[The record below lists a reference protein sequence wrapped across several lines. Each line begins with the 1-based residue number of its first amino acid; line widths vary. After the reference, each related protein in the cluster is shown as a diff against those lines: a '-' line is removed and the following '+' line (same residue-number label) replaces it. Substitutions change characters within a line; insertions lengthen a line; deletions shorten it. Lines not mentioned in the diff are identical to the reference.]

1 MGSPGDS
8 PRRQPY
14 GRPGAPQPHGR
25 PDVPRSPSA
34 PEDGGENWF
43 APAPSGQSSPSHG
56 HTSPPYG
63 QAPSHDQAPPYGQA
77 PPRRQVPSHAQAP
90 PRGQAPPY
98 GPASPPPDR
107 TAPSVARDEP
117 TAPRKPAE
125 RPRQEMWSP
134 YDEGPRSRRPIIIA
148 SAGLAVL
155 VAAGIGLAVLAGS
168 DDGAVP
174 AATESASPSKT
185 VAVPPAAPGDEF
197 GFAASRATDPHA
209 LTAKELFGSKSVKVK
224 GQTYTRTVWRE
235 DKAKKCKDAVVGAK
249 LQKALASG
257 KCTQLIRASFR
268 DSSGKIIGT
277 VGVANLGTSASA
289 ARVVKA
295 VSGKKL
301 EEYLKVL
308 PGKDKVTKFLG
319 TGEAFAGGWR
329 HGHYAILVW
338 FQYKDGHAPSK
349 NEAKKLNAAAFGVA
363 DATVTP
369 ALESR
374 SLTGRRP

>member
-14 GRPGAPQPHGR
+14 GRPGAPQPYGR

-34 PEDGGENWF
+34 PENGGENWF
-43 APAPSGQSSPSHG
+43 APTPHGQASPSPD
-56 HTSPPYG
+56 T
-63 QAPSHDQAPPYGQA
+63 AP
-77 PPRRQVPSHAQAP
+77 P
-90 PRGQAPPY
+90 PRGQT
-98 GPASPPPDR
+98 SPPPDR
-107 TAPSVARDEP
+107 TVPSGTPEQP
-117 TAPRKPAE
+117 TAPRKRAE
-125 RPRQEMWSP
+125 RPRREMWSP

-155 VAAGIGLAVLAGS
+155 IAGGVGLAMLARS
-168 DDGAVP
+168 DDGVQP
-174 AATESASPSKT
+174 VATDSASPSKDT
-185 VAVPPAAPGDEF
+185 AVPPAAPGDEF

-209 LTAKELFGSKSVKVK
+209 LTEKELFGKTKVRVK
-224 GQTYTRTVWRE
+224 GQTYTMTVSRN
-235 DKAKKCKDAVVGAK
+235 DKKCKNAVVGPK
-249 LQKALASG
+249 LQKALATG
-257 KCTQLIRASFR
+257 KCNQLVRASFR
-268 DSSGKIIGT
+268 DPSGKIIGT

-289 ARVVKA
+289 SRVVKA

-301 EEYLKVL
+301 EDYLKVL

-329 HGHYAILVW
+329 HGHYAVLVW

-349 NEAKKLNAAAFGVA
+349 KEAKQLNAAAFGVA